1 MNPDQASNNGNSSES
16 ATITINSP
24 VINSFPRIYS
34 STHSPTIETLRQ
46 TIAAS
51 VHNSRN
57 TYYPG
62 LDANDNPSGSK
73 NNSSRHLNSSN
84 HHFLMNNMSNG
95 NGNAPNADQDIE
107 AGQGPEYFMISKS
120 EFLGLTG
127 GIEIL
132 LRMVSNPDSMK
143 SSFDRSITLTYP

>member
-1 MNPDQASNNGNSSES
+1 MNPDQVSNNGNSSES

-24 VINSFPRIYS
+24 VINPLPRIYS
-34 STHSPTIETLRQ
+34 SPTIETLRQ

-62 LDANDNPSGSK
+62 LDTNDNPSGSK
-73 NNSSRHLNSSN
+73 NNSSRHLNSNN
-84 HHFLMNNMSNG
+84 HQFLMN

-107 AGQGPEYFMISKS
+107 AGQGPEFFTISKN

-132 LRMVSNPDSMK
+132 LRMV
-143 SSFDRSITLTYP
+143 RIV